1 VTVHGGG
8 DITGARAVLRAA
20 TAGEPGGS
28 PAGRPGAIPFHFE
41 PGGLLLVLS
50 GPSGAGKG
58 TLVERLVASRPGCVF
73 SISAT
78 TRPRRANEVDGV
90 QYEFV
95 SRSEFE
101 RRRSAG
107 LFLEWAE
114 VHDHLY
120 ATPVRFVDEQ
130 VHAGRIVVLDVDV
143 QGGASVRR
151 ARPDAVSVFI
161 YPPSI
166 DALRQRLL
174 KRGTDAPAVVEVRLR
189 NAPGELAEWREYD
202 YLVMND
208 DLEQAVARL
217 IAIVDAERARVR
229 RLHPGS

>member
-1 VTVHGGG
+1 MT
-8 DITGARAVLRAA
+8 L
-20 TAGEPGGS
+20 GGS
-28 PAGRPGAIPFHFE
+28 GPDVAGAQAPAIPFRFE

-58 TLVERLVASRPGCVF
+58 TLVDRLLAARPECTF

-78 TRPRRANEVDGV
+78 TRPKRANEADGV

-95 SRSEFE
+95 TREDFE

-107 LFLEWAE
+107 QFLEWAV

-120 ATPVRFVDEQ
+120 ATPARFVDEQ
-130 VHAGRIVVLDVDV
+130 VRAGRVVVLDVDV

-151 ARPDAVSVFI
+151 ARPEAVTVYV

-166 DALRQRLL
+166 DALRRRIL
-174 KRGTDAPAVVEVRLR
+174 KRGMDAPDVVEVRLR

-217 IAIVDAERARVR
+217 TAIVDAERARVK
-229 RLHPGS
+229 RLRPMS

>member
-1 VTVHGGG
+1 MPHPDCPPGP
-8 DITGARAVLRAA
+8 A
-20 TAGEPGGS
+20 T
-28 PAGRPGAIPFHFE
+28 PFRFE
-41 PGGLLLVLS
+41 PGGFLLVLS

-58 TLVERLVASRPGCVF
+58 TLVDRLVAARPECTF

-78 TRPRRANEVDGV
+78 TRPRRSTEQDGV

-95 SRSEFE
+95 AREEFE

-130 VHAGRIVVLDVDV
+130 VRAGRVVVLDVDV

-151 ARPDAVSVFI
+151 ARPDAVSIFVH
-161 YPPSI
+161 PPSI

-174 KRGTDAPAVVEVRLR
+174 KRATDAPAVVETRLR

-217 IAIVDAERARVR
+217 TAIVDAERARVR
-229 RLHPGS
+229 RLRPVS